1 MATQSAPWRQ
11 ENGGHDLVTVT
22 HVENFTQLKFMGT
35 LEELEQI
42 SRHTSIKHPEIDMFE
57 PPTSCTA
64 DGHSTKELSRQ
75 LMMFAIRNLQKIIL
89 IKNTKFR

>member
-11 ENGGHDLVTVT
+11 EAGGHDLATVT

-35 LEELEQI
+35 MEELEQG
-42 SRHTSIKHPEIDMFE
+42 SLHTSIKHPERDMPRPGFE

-64 DGHSTKELSRQ
+64 GGHSTEELS
-75 LMMFAIRNLQKIIL
+75 
-89 IKNTKFR
+89 